1 MVVMLCTRC
10 HEREAVRSPSPEARA
25 RIEEV
30 AGAPWPLPDGVCRRC
45 LTQVFKEDPEL
56 RARLDAFNE
65 KIRAKALTKMSAGV
79 RGAVNAALDVA
90 DRIADRVRDALK

>member
-10 HEREAVRSPSPEARA
+10 HEREAIRSPSPEARA

-30 AGAPWPLPDGVCRRC
+30 AGAPWPLPDGVCRKC
-45 LTQVFKEDPEL
+45 LKELFKEDPEL
-56 RARLDAFNE
+56 RVRLDAFNQ
-65 KIRAKALTKMSAGV
+65 KIRAKALATMSARV
-79 RGAVNAALDVA
+79 RGAVDTALDLA